1 MAEGEGPWRSVRRAY
16 ACSTVS
22 ASSQGIA
29 DEDRGITCA
38 RCHFVMGLSSSAACT
53 VLLETLDKMANF
65 ELLPRSRVEGGG
77 QVIMRRMRPPNAR
90 MPPLH
95 LQCESARRVT
105 GMGAPSP
112 LRYHSPTDTCDDVAQ
127 RDISA
132 GVLPVSFK
140 YGLVGARQG

>member
-1 MAEGEGPWRSVRRAY
+1 
-16 ACSTVS
+16 
-22 ASSQGIA
+22 
-29 DEDRGITCA
+29 
-38 RCHFVMGLSSSAACT
+38 
-53 VLLETLDKMANF
+53 MANF

-112 LRYHSPTDTCDDVAQ
+112 LARPVPP
-127 RDISA
+127 
-132 GVLPVSFK
+132 PVS
-140 YGLVGARQG
+140 ARSATRRAAA